1 MSFIA
6 FYTSISGNSLGPVL
20 NMAAAINPTIIVT
33 ALVSTCLVFVSF
45 TAAALVAKRG
55 QYLFLGGLLMS
66 VLSYMTL
73 FSLANIFMRSQVIYQ
88 GQLYIGLATMSAF
101 ILYDTQAMMEKFRMG
116 QRDPIE
122 HSLNLFMNIVN
133 VFRRLLIILS
143 QKEERQ
149 QRKKRN

>member
-1 MSFIA
+1 MHS
-6 FYTSISGNSLGPVL
+6 TSISGNSLGPVL
-20 NMAAAINPTIIVT
+20 NMAAVINPTIIVT